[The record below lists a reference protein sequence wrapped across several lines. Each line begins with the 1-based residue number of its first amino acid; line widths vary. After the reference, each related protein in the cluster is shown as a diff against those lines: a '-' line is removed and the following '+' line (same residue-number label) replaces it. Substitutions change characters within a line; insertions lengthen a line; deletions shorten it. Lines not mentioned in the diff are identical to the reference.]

1 MLSHRQLLM
10 DLRLRSLTSKSQ
22 MPRKSVFQTC
32 SQSFSWP
39 STDFASSFLMS
50 MESKTAN
57 TGPVAVT
64 MSSMTVDMCGP
75 AGIFGRLDL
84 PEIRTSPLGTTIT
97 VTNQKIQ
104 IIDMKAFLEF
114 NRASMLFSVLVER
127 LCCF

>member
-1 MLSHRQLLM
+1 
-10 DLRLRSLTSKSQ
+10 
-22 MPRKSVFQTC
+22 
-32 SQSFSWP
+32 
-39 STDFASSFLMS
+39 

-84 PEIRTSPLGTTIT
+84 PEIGTSPMGTTIT

-104 IIDMKAFLEF
+104 IIDMKVFLEF
-114 NRASMLFSVLVER
+114 NRASVLFSVLVER
-127 LCCF
+127 LGCCEFHIPHEY